1 MLFVGVK
8 AEREGVMVYVGIKAN
23 ELETEELARLVQKAQ
38 ALTRN
43 SDQTVNDN
51 YDLFASIHRRVLKL
65 SKQES
70 NWHLYF
76 VTLYEMLF
84 LNVSH
89 HKNDEVVK
97 YAEIFY
103 KESDLHMDREL
114 PKYPGTDMSF
124 YNTWIYGLIFSAYY
138 EYHQIDDAKM
148 DAFLARYEES
158 ALKYGK
164 TYKYYD
170 DLMKL
175 SILYR
180 DADMAKDA
188 AKNFRRYESD
198 MKSCYVCGHRE
209 YLYHLLLLGENRQAE
224 ELMLKLI
231 HKNIP
236 KQHLWC
242 YESCQTAAPEVMYWS
257 VLYDGTRCGNEEMF
271 HYIFEKYWKTL
282 PHESQWKSN
291 AFAFRRLLCAAVGF
305 FDEWKDD
312 IEEAE
317 REIRGERQ
325 YTTVDNI
332 EFALEWWCY
341 FILLD
346 RSGVHEVEISLSGL
360 KVSDSETDA
369 QAAKDEG
376 SATGTKGVKS
386 AEGTDGSGMVP
397 TLTVA
402 SYMENVRTSSEHC
415 SLRRGRDLITKG

>member
-1 MLFVGVK
+1 
-8 AEREGVMVYVGIKAN
+8 MVYVGIKAN
-23 ELETEELARLVQKAQ
+23 ELKTEELARLVQKAQ
-38 ALTRN
+38 DLTRN
-43 SDQTVNDN
+43 SDRAVNDN
-51 YDLFASIHRRVLKL
+51 YNLFASIHKRVLKL

-114 PKYPGTDMSF
+114 PNYPNTDMSF

-148 DAFLARYEES
+148 DVFLARYEES

-180 DADMAKDA
+180 DADMAKNA
-188 AKNFRRYESD
+188 AKNFRRYEKD
-198 MKSCYVCGHRE
+198 MQSCYVCGHRE

-242 YESCQTAAPEVMYWS
+242 YESCQNAAPEVMYWS

-317 REIRGERQ
+317 REIREERQ

-341 FILLD
+341 FALLD
-346 RSGVHEVEISLSGL
+346 RSGVHEVEISLPGL
-360 KVSDSETDA
+360 DASDALS
-369 QAAKDEG
+369 
-376 SATGTKGVKS
+376 
-386 AEGTDGSGMVP
+386 
-397 TLTVA
+397 VA
-402 SYMENVRTSSEHC
+402 SYMEKRADEFGALFSKARAKFDYEG
-415 SLRRGRDLITKG
+415 LKGTYRNCFLTGK